1 MNYCFFCNTCVAPAS
16 AESTTKLFGKVVCT
30 NPECEGKAKKEADEA
45 AESLMT
51 PRDRVIAYLHRNN
64 FVEQSTAKGLFIQ
77 DGTTQIA
84 VDLTGI
90 TPRIGAMINGE
101 IVEEGHGV
109 SRIEDIKRDI
119 EGILKSKNGAVRKKG
134 EPVPKELEGDMER
147 ANIAKA
153 GPAKPEPEK
162 SVEKPAESAKNLP
175 ARQELAKPPGKPLT
189 DAERDAMIE
198 DAKAKRFLSQRGSSY
213 KVQGKERP
221 DAHQIQRIANEHKI
235 SVEIL
240 SAVHTDA
247 FVEVMVRAH
256 LNGQFCDAVVHH
268 EFKDEFLLK
277 TMEVLNKNPEI
288 LDHWE
293 GTEPVIKEGAKIKV
307 KEDGREIVKDAKYF
321 IVHSLLTWKKFSMRD
336 ARTKAAAIAEA
347 MLLNQDFRE
356 PEEKQSEEAEAML
369 VQESIKNR
377 KGWHQP

>member
-1 MNYCFFCNTCVAPAS
+1 MNYCFFCNTSVAPAS
-16 AESTTKLFGKVVCT
+16 AESTARLFGKVVCT

-45 AESLMT
+45 ARQFTITEPYVACGWMVN
-51 PRDRVIAYLHRNN
+51 PPGIAAKMIGQAE
-64 FVEQSTAKGLFIQ
+64 VTVDIVKVSQGTAKKFCISVGGYEYEFGVNPDVDAEIKKLFTAIEKMGAGQNNVKKEMPTPKGLEG
-77 DGTTQIA
+77 DAERSKIA
-84 VDLTGI
+84 RG
-90 TPRIGAMINGE
+90 PE
-101 IVEEGHGV
+101 SE
-109 SRIEDIKRDI
+109 RDI
-119 EGILKSKNGAVRKKG
+119 EK
-134 EPVPKELEGDMER
+134 PVEQ
-147 ANIAKA
+147 
-153 GPAKPEPEK
+153 
-162 SVEKPAESAKNLP
+162 AKNLP
-175 ARQELAKPPGKPLT
+175 ARQEVAKPPGKPLT

-307 KEDGREIVKDAKYF
+307 KEDGRDILKDAKYF

-356 PEEKQSEEAEAML
+356 PEEKQSEEDEATL
-369 VQESIKNR
+369 IQNSIKNR
-377 KGWHQP
+377 KGVGA

>member
-1 MNYCFFCNTCVAPAS
+1 MDYCSICNTGIAPAR
-16 AESTTKLFGKVVCT
+16 AETTKKLYGKPVCDGT
-30 NPECEGKAKKEADEA
+30 ECMTKAQKEADEA
-45 AESLMT
+45 AGQFTIDTVPYTSCGWVVNPPGVAAKVIGQVEVTVDIVKVSQGTAKKFCISVGGYEYEFGANPEVDAEIKKLFVAIDKKGAGQKKET
-51 PRDRVIAYLHRNN
+51 FVPRDV
-64 FVEQSTAKGLFIQ
+64 T
-77 DGTTQIA
+77 
-84 VDLTGI
+84 VDAE
-90 TPRIGAMINGE
+90 R
-101 IVEEGHGV
+101 GV
-109 SRIEDIKRDI
+109 AR
-119 EGILKSKNGAVRKKG
+119 G
-134 EPVPKELEGDMER
+134 PVNM
-147 ANIAKA
+147 
-153 GPAKPEPEK
+153 
-162 SVEKPAESAKNLP
+162 PAERPTDQSKNLP
-175 ARQELAKPPGKPLT
+175 ARQEAAKPPGKPLT

-235 SVEIL
+235 SIEIL
-240 SAVHTDA
+240 NTAHTET

-256 LNGQFCDAVVHH
+256 LDSQFCDAVVHH
-268 EFKDEFLLK
+268 EFRDEFLLK

-307 KEDGREIVKDAKYF
+307 KEDSRDILKDAKYF
-321 IVHSLLTWKKFSMRD
+321 IIHSLLTWKKFAMRD

-356 PEEKQSEEAEAML
+356 PEEKQSEEAEAAL

-377 KGWHQP
+377 KGVGA